1 MGGPGSGGGGKRR
14 GSGPKPRSAI
24 ERAIAGNT
32 GTRGKVLNHPSSTA
46 VAPVETFEPPAHWR
60 AAAAQLGK
68 VRKQLAFL
76 TAAPGPSDPNPQI
89 EELEARRDDLQA
101 KVDALAVWRELA
113 PSAFAARTLT
123 RATAAAFEMLCR
135 ARVQECALSA
145 SPATVSGPNHR
156 GMMQRVATWMKDFNL
171 APFGKPM
178 YAAEQPVANP
188 LDRFTKT
195 R

>member
-1 MGGPGSGGGGKRR
+1 MGGRGSGGKRR
-14 GSGPKPRSAI
+14 GSGPKPRSDL
-24 ERAIAGNT
+24 ERAVSGAGK
-32 GTRGKVLNHPSSTA
+32 RGVLLQHPSRATA
-46 VAPVETFEPPAHWR
+46 VAPIETFDPPVGWR

-76 TAAPGPSDPNPQI
+76 TAAPGPGDPNPQI
-89 EELEARRDDLQA
+89 AELEARRDELQA
-101 KVDALAVWRELA
+101 QVDALAVWRELA
-113 PSAFAARTLT
+113 PAAFAARTLT
-123 RATAAAFEMLCR
+123 VATAAAFIMLCR
-135 ARVQECALSA
+135 GVVQERALSA
-145 SPATVSGPNHR
+145 SPATASGPNHR
-156 GMMQRVATWMKDFNL
+156 GMMQRVGTWMKDFNL